1 MTNADTAMYFWQPN
15 NYKKR
20 LSCDRCYIEL
30 RSALPGRGVEETD
43 PRAKAACK
51 RVTGPL
57 PDGAAGGRTGLGIRG
72 RPRATVRNG
81 APVGAAWPLCAGAGK
96 ASGAGTAAGASKAA
110 RCRYGRNIQSKNFTL
125 RFSGQH
131 RSTNS
136 RVGKDEGMLGA
147 FSSWHWRNTNA
158 DNAAWLCPK
167 PFLSKAVAHVRPSS
181 TCWIASYTTGRNWA
195 IVSLPSAVAARRL
208 WYLARKRSLYC
219 KNACVP
225 SGWRSQ
231 VSPAGTTMGQMPWA
245 AQH

>member
-1 MTNADTAMYFWQPN
+1 MATLRGRWQS
-15 NYKKR
+15 KWR
-20 LSCDRCYIEL
+20 RHRCW
-30 RSALPGRGVEETD
+30 RRQSSALPIWAQYPTQILY
-43 PRAKAACK
+43 C
-51 RVTGPL
+51 
-57 PDGAAGGRTGLGIRG
+57 
-72 RPRATVRNG
+72 
-81 APVGAAWPLCAGAGK
+81 
-96 ASGAGTAAGASKAA
+96 
-110 RCRYGRNIQSKNFTL
+110 TL
-125 RFSGQH
+125 RFWGQR

-147 FSSWHWRNTNA
+147 FSSWHWRNANA

-219 KNACVP
+219 KNACVS